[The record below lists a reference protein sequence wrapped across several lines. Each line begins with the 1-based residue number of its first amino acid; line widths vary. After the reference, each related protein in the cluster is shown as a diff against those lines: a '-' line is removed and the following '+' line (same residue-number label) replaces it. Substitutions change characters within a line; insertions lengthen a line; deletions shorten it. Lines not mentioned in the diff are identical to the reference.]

1 MLMQMSPNA
10 LIQEIILENF
20 MSYEYS
26 RIPLKPG
33 LNLVCG
39 PNGAGKS
46 SILLGLAVALG
57 QTYTERSRRLSD
69 LIRRGKD
76 LGRVSVVFD
85 NSPENGKRPIAS
97 INSDAIV
104 LSRYLNSDGT
114 YWHET
119 NNRTVTKGEVLRLL
133 GRLSINPDN
142 MLIIMHQNMIDLFG
156 AIDAQERL
164 RLVEEAVGLREYRD
178 RILEAREKLSHTLS
192 EEESIRSLLEKA
204 QETMRY
210 WEGEY
215 QRFQKKQELGERKRE
230 LEIEYAWAKC
240 IKQEEAVENLRSKL
254 DGLNGEL
261 KEVVGELDENTRRE
275 AEIETKLKEL
285 EFELDAT
292 YQRLI
297 EQERMHAEVETRVKL
312 LEGFCESLR
321 SLTQA
326 GFEELLGHLEAELK
340 RAREGILEAGTHAK
354 DTRSKL
360 VGVKEENERARE
372 VYINSRVKGAV
383 LGLRRELLEK
393 DVSAVQSELRRAR
406 REFEQLENE
415 ARQVGARVETER
427 KPQEVLDE
435 LKLTNI
441 QLASLADVSPD
452 VERMYMSYKSTLK
465 ELEAKVEIAAANRK
479 RALEELELRK
489 QRWTNE
495 VNKLLREVREKYVEV
510 LGRVNALGDVRVTNI
525 QDIDEAGLELLVG
538 FKGATPQVLDAYTQS
553 GGERTTAIMCFL
565 LALQQRIQSPVR
577 AIDEFEAH
585 LDPRNREAIL
595 RGIIDFM
602 RGEGTQYIVITPG
615 QLANLEGVPN
625 VITVQNIAGSSQVK
639 VAV

>member
-1 MLMQMSPNA
+1 MSPSA
-10 LIQEIILENF
+10 LIREIILENF
-20 MSYEYS
+20 MSYEYA

-33 LNLVCG
+33 LNLICG

-85 NSPENGKRPIAS
+85 NSPENGKRPIPG
-97 INSDAIV
+97 INSDTIV

-142 MLIIMHQNMIDLFG
+142 MLIIMHQNMVDLFG

-215 QRFQKKQELGERKRE
+215 QRFQRKQELGERKGE

-240 IKQEEAVENLRSKL
+240 IKQEEAVENLHSKL
-254 DGLNGEL
+254 DGLNREL
-261 KEVVGELDENTRRE
+261 REVVVELEENSAAE
-275 AEIETKLKEL
+275 AELEKKLKEL

-297 EQERMHAEVETRVKL
+297 EQERMHAEAETRVKL
-312 LEGFCESLR
+312 LEGFCGSLR
-321 SLTQA
+321 SLA
-326 GFEELLGHLEAELK
+326 GFRGMLEHLEAELK
-340 RAREGILEAGTHAK
+340 RSREEVIEAGAHTK
-354 DTRSKL
+354 ETRSKL
-360 VGVKEENERARE
+360 VEIKGENERARE
-372 VYINSRVKGAV
+372 AYINSRVRGAV

-406 REFEQLENE
+406 RELEQLESE
-415 ARQVGARVETER
+415 ARQVGVRVETER

-479 RALEELELRK
+479 RALEELEIRK

-495 VNKLLREVREKYVEV
+495 VSKLLREVREKYIEV
-510 LGRVNALGDVRVTNI
+510 LSRVNALGDVRVTNI

-538 FKGATPQVLDAYTQS
+538 FRGSTPQVLDAYTQS

-565 LALQQRIQSPVR
+565 LALQQRIQSPIR

-602 RGEGTQYIVITPG
+602 RGEGTQYIIITPG
-615 QLANLEGVPN
+615 QLTNLEGVPN

>member
-1 MLMQMSPNA
+1 MLVRMSPDA
-10 LIQEIILENF
+10 LIREIILENF

-97 INSDAIV
+97 INSDTIV
-104 LSRYLNSDGT
+104 LSRYLNNDGT

-142 MLIIMHQNMIDLFG
+142 MLIIMHQNMVDLFG

-192 EEESIRSLLEKA
+192 EEESTRSLLEKA
-204 QETMRY
+204 QETLRY

-240 IKQEEAVENLRSKL
+240 IRQEEAVENLHSKL

-261 KEVVGELDENTRRE
+261 KVVVGELDENTRQE
-275 AEIETKLKEL
+275 AGLETKLKEL

-297 EQERMHAEVETRVKL
+297 EQERMHAEVEARAKL
-312 LEGFCESLR
+312 LEGLCESLR
-321 SLTQA
+321 PLIQP
-326 GFEELLGHLEAELK
+326 GLGELLEHMNTELQ
-340 RAREGILEAGTHAK
+340 RAQEGILEAATHIK

-360 VGVKEENERARE
+360 VLTKGENERTRE
-372 VYINSRVKGAV
+372 AYINSRVKGAV
-383 LGLRRELLEK
+383 LGLRRELLER

-406 REFEQLENE
+406 RELEQLEGE
-415 ARQVGARVETER
+415 ARQVGTRVETER
-427 KPQEVLDE
+427 RPQEVLDD
-435 LKLTNI
+435 LKITNV

-452 VERMYMSYKSTLK
+452 VERMYMSYKSTLN

-495 VNKLLREVREKYVEV
+495 VSKLLRDVREKYIEV
-510 LGRVNALGDVRVTNI
+510 LSRVNALGDVRVTDM

-538 FKGATPQVLDAYTQS
+538 FKGSTPQVLNAYTQS

-565 LALQQRIQSPVR
+565 LALQQRIQSPIR

>member
-1 MLMQMSPNA
+1 MSSNA
-10 LIQEIILENF
+10 LIREIILENF
-20 MSYEYS
+20 MSYQYA

-69 LIRRGKD
+69 LIRRGED

-97 INSDAIV
+97 INSDTIV
-104 LSRYLNSDGT
+104 LSRYLNNDGT

-142 MLIIMHQNMIDLFG
+142 MLIIMHQNMVDLFG

-192 EEESIRSLLEKA
+192 EEESTRSLLEKA
-204 QETMRY
+204 QETLRY

-240 IKQEEAVENLRSKL
+240 IRQEEAVENLHSKL

-261 KEVVGELDENTRRE
+261 KVVVGELDENTRQE
-275 AEIETKLKEL
+275 AGLETKLKEL

-297 EQERMHAEVETRVKL
+297 EQERMHAEVEARAKL
-312 LEGFCESLR
+312 LEGLCESLR
-321 SLTQA
+321 SLTQS
-326 GFEELLGHLEAELK
+326 GLDGLLEHLNVELQ
-340 RAREGILEAGTHAK
+340 RSREGILEADTHKK

-360 VGVKEENERARE
+360 VLTKGENERARE
-372 VYINSRVKGAV
+372 AYINSRVKGAV
-383 LGLRRELLEK
+383 LGLRRELLER

-406 REFEQLENE
+406 RELEQLEGE

-427 KPQEVLDE
+427 KPQEVMEE
-435 LKLTNI
+435 LKITNV

-452 VERMYMSYKSTLK
+452 VERMYTSYKSTLS

-495 VNKLLREVREKYVEV
+495 VSKLLRDVREKYIEV
-510 LGRVNALGDVRVTNI
+510 LSRVNALGDVRVTDM

-538 FKGATPQVLDAYTQS
+538 FKGSTPQVLNAYTQS

>member
-1 MLMQMSPNA
+1 MFPNA
-10 LIQEIILENF
+10 LIREIILENF
-20 MSYEYS
+20 MSYEYA

-85 NSPENGKRPIAS
+85 NSPKNGKRPIAS
-97 INSDAIV
+97 INSDTIV
-104 LSRYLNSDGT
+104 LSRYLNNDGT

-142 MLIIMHQNMIDLFG
+142 MLIIMHQNMVDLFG

-192 EEESIRSLLEKA
+192 EEESTRSLLEKA
-204 QETMRY
+204 QETLRY

-230 LEIEYAWAKC
+230 LGIEYAWAKC
-240 IKQEEAVENLRSKL
+240 IRQEEAVENLHSKL

-261 KEVVGELDENTRRE
+261 KVVVEELDENTRQE
-275 AEIETKLKEL
+275 AGLETKLKEL

-297 EQERMHAEVETRVKL
+297 EQERMHAEVEARAKL

-321 SLTQA
+321 SLTQS
-326 GFEELLGHLEAELK
+326 GLEGLLEHLNVELQ
-340 RAREGILEAGTHAK
+340 RAREGILEAGTHTK

-360 VGVKEENERARE
+360 VLTKGENERARE
-372 VYINSRVKGAV
+372 AYINFRVKGAV

-406 REFEQLENE
+406 RELEQLENE

-427 KPQEVLDE
+427 RPQEVLDE
-435 LKLTNI
+435 LKITNV

-452 VERMYMSYKSTLK
+452 VERMYMSYKSTLN
-465 ELEAKVEIAAANRK
+465 ELGAKVEIAAANRK

-495 VNKLLREVREKYVEV
+495 VSKLLRDVREKYVEV
-510 LGRVNALGDVRVTNI
+510 LSRVDALGDVRVI
-525 QDIDEAGLELLVG
+525 DMQDIDEAGLELLVG
-538 FKGATPQVLDAYTQS
+538 FKGSTPQVLDAYTQS

-615 QLANLEGVPN
+615 QLVNLEGVPN